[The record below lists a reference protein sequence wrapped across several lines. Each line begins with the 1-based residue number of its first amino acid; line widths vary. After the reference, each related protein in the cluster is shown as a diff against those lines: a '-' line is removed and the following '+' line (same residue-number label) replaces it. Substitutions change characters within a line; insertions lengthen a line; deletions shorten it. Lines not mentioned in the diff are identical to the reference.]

1 MDIKT
6 FFSAFFAFLALIN
19 PIQKVFVVFSLQENY
34 SRAELHRIV
43 DKATV
48 TAIGVLLLFLFLGEA
63 ILGYVFNLKIYAFQI
78 TCGIVLFYNGFV
90 GLQKGAFL
98 TIDKNTR
105 MEELIA
111 VPIAIPMIAGPA
123 TITAAV
129 TMPAVYG
136 RWMTLAAV
144 ILALLLHLLIMRNAD
159 RIGKFLVRQN
169 LHPHHGAHRGRHRTA
184 DDTQRHRNLRL
195 RHQRIRS
202 PSLRKPV
209 RSVEPIEIFGNLAP
223 ESVMRTTTAVP
234 ERTTRAKRHK
244 TTSR

>member
-48 TAIGVLLLFLFLGEA
+48 TAIGVLLLFLFQGEA

-136 RWMTLAAV
+136 RWMTIAAV
-144 ILALLLHLLIMRNAD
+144 ILALLLNLLIMRNAD

-169 LHPHHGAHRGRHRTA
+169 MLMPLIRITA
-184 DDTQRHRNLRL
+184 LIVAAIGLQMILNG
-195 RHQRIRS
+195 
-202 PSLRKPV
+202 
-209 RSVEPIEIFGNLAP
+209 IETFVFAIKG
-223 ESVMRTTTAVP
+223 
-234 ERTTRAKRHK
+234 
-244 TTSR
+244 

>member
-136 RWMTLAAV
+136 RWMTIAAV
-144 ILALLLHLLIMRNAD
+144 ILALLLNLLIMRNAD
-159 RIGKFLVRQN
+159 RIWKFLVRQN
-169 LHPHHGAHRGRHRTA
+169 MLMPLIRITA
-184 DDTQRHRNLRL
+184 LIVAAIGLQMILNG
-195 RHQRIRS
+195 
-202 PSLRKPV
+202 
-209 RSVEPIEIFGNLAP
+209 IETFVFAIKG
-223 ESVMRTTTAVP
+223 
-234 ERTTRAKRHK
+234 
-244 TTSR
+244 

>member
-1 MDIKT
+1 ML
-6 FFSAFFAFLALIN
+6 FRSSAFFAFLALIN

-136 RWMTLAAV
+136 RWMTIAAV
-144 ILALLLHLLIMRNAD
+144 ILALLLNLLIMRNAD

-169 LHPHHGAHRGRHRTA
+169 MLMPLIRITA
-184 DDTQRHRNLRL
+184 LIVAAIGLQMILNG
-195 RHQRIRS
+195 
-202 PSLRKPV
+202 
-209 RSVEPIEIFGNLAP
+209 IETFVFAIKG
-223 ESVMRTTTAVP
+223 
-234 ERTTRAKRHK
+234 
-244 TTSR
+244 

>member
-123 TITAAV
+123 TITTAV

-136 RWMTLAAV
+136 RWMTIAAV
-144 ILALLLHLLIMRNAD
+144 ILALLLNLLIMRNAD

-169 LHPHHGAHRGRHRTA
+169 MLMPLIRITA
-184 DDTQRHRNLRL
+184 LIVAAIGLQMILNG
-195 RHQRIRS
+195 
-202 PSLRKPV
+202 
-209 RSVEPIEIFGNLAP
+209 IETFVFAIKG
-223 ESVMRTTTAVP
+223 
-234 ERTTRAKRHK
+234 
-244 TTSR
+244 

>member
-90 GLQKGAFL
+90 GLQKGAVL

-136 RWMTLAAV
+136 RWMTIAAV
-144 ILALLLHLLIMRNAD
+144 ILALLLNLLIMRNAD

-169 LHPHHGAHRGRHRTA
+169 MLMPLIRITA
-184 DDTQRHRNLRL
+184 LIVAAIGLQMILNG
-195 RHQRIRS
+195 
-202 PSLRKPV
+202 
-209 RSVEPIEIFGNLAP
+209 IETFVFAIKG
-223 ESVMRTTTAVP
+223 
-234 ERTTRAKRHK
+234 
-244 TTSR
+244 

>member
-48 TAIGVLLLFLFLGEA
+48 TAIGVLLLFCLIPLCLLLG
-63 ILGYVFNLKIYAFQI
+63 LGLALII
-78 TCGIVLFYNGFV
+78 LFYNGFV

-136 RWMTLAAV
+136 RWMTIAAV
-144 ILALLLHLLIMRNAD
+144 ILALLLNLLIMRNAD

-169 LHPHHGAHRGRHRTA
+169 MLMPLIRITA
-184 DDTQRHRNLRL
+184 LIVAAIGLQMILNG
-195 RHQRIRS
+195 
-202 PSLRKPV
+202 
-209 RSVEPIEIFGNLAP
+209 IETFVFAIKG
-223 ESVMRTTTAVP
+223 
-234 ERTTRAKRHK
+234 
-244 TTSR
+244 

>member
-136 RWMTLAAV
+136 RWMKIAAV
-144 ILALLLHLLIMRNAD
+144 ILALLLNLLIMRNAD

-169 LHPHHGAHRGRHRTA
+169 MLMPLIRITA
-184 DDTQRHRNLRL
+184 LIVAAIGLQMILNG
-195 RHQRIRS
+195 
-202 PSLRKPV
+202 
-209 RSVEPIEIFGNLAP
+209 IETFVFAIKG
-223 ESVMRTTTAVP
+223 
-234 ERTTRAKRHK
+234 
-244 TTSR
+244 

>member
-48 TAIGVLLLFLFLGEA
+48 TAIGVLLLFLTGCQLIGLGV
-63 ILGYVFNLKIYAFQI
+63 LGAYMKIYAFQI

-136 RWMTLAAV
+136 RWMTIAAV
-144 ILALLLHLLIMRNAD
+144 ILALLLNLLIMRNAD

-169 LHPHHGAHRGRHRTA
+169 MLMPLIRITA
-184 DDTQRHRNLRL
+184 LIVAAIGLQMILNG
-195 RHQRIRS
+195 
-202 PSLRKPV
+202 
-209 RSVEPIEIFGNLAP
+209 IETFVFAIKG
-223 ESVMRTTTAVP
+223 
-234 ERTTRAKRHK
+234 
-244 TTSR
+244 

>member
-6 FFSAFFAFLALIN
+6 FFSALFAFLALIN

-136 RWMTLAAV
+136 RWMTIAAV
-144 ILALLLHLLIMRNAD
+144 ILALLLNLLIMRNAD

-169 LHPHHGAHRGRHRTA
+169 MLMPLIRITA
-184 DDTQRHRNLRL
+184 LIVAAIGLQMILNG
-195 RHQRIRS
+195 
-202 PSLRKPV
+202 
-209 RSVEPIEIFGNLAP
+209 IETFVFAIKG
-223 ESVMRTTTAVP
+223 
-234 ERTTRAKRHK
+234 
-244 TTSR
+244 

>member
-136 RWMTLAAV
+136 RWMTIAAV
-144 ILALLLHLLIMRNAD
+144 ILALLLNLLIMRNAD

-169 LHPHHGAHRGRHRTA
+169 MLMPLIRITA
-184 DDTQRHRNLRL
+184 LIVAAIGLQMILNG
-195 RHQRIRS
+195 
-202 PSLRKPV
+202 
-209 RSVEPIEIFGNLAP
+209 IETFVFAIKDK
-223 ESVMRTTTAVP
+223 ESFVP
-234 ERTTRAKRHK
+234 ETGPVSRTYRNIW
-244 TTSR
+244 

>member
-63 ILGYVFNLKIYAFQI
+63 IRGYVFNLTIYAFQI

-136 RWMTLAAV
+136 RWMTIAAV
-144 ILALLLHLLIMRNAD
+144 ILALLLNLLIMRNAD

-169 LHPHHGAHRGRHRTA
+169 MLMPLIRITA
-184 DDTQRHRNLRL
+184 LIVAAIGLQVILNG
-195 RHQRIRS
+195 
-202 PSLRKPV
+202 
-209 RSVEPIEIFGNLAP
+209 IETFVFAIKG
-223 ESVMRTTTAVP
+223 
-234 ERTTRAKRHK
+234 
-244 TTSR
+244 

>member
-98 TIDKNTR
+98 TRDKNTR

-136 RWMTLAAV
+136 RWMTIAAV
-144 ILALLLHLLIMRNAD
+144 ILALLLNLLIMRNAD

-169 LHPHHGAHRGRHRTA
+169 MLMPLIRITA
-184 DDTQRHRNLRL
+184 LIVAAIGLQMILNG
-195 RHQRIRS
+195 
-202 PSLRKPV
+202 
-209 RSVEPIEIFGNLAP
+209 IETFVFAIKG
-223 ESVMRTTTAVP
+223 
-234 ERTTRAKRHK
+234 
-244 TTSR
+244 

>member
-98 TIDKNTR
+98 TIDKNTL

-136 RWMTLAAV
+136 RWMTIAAV
-144 ILALLLHLLIMRNAD
+144 ILALLLNLLIMRNAD

-169 LHPHHGAHRGRHRTA
+169 MLMPLIRITA
-184 DDTQRHRNLRL
+184 LIVAAIGLQMILNG
-195 RHQRIRS
+195 
-202 PSLRKPV
+202 
-209 RSVEPIEIFGNLAP
+209 IETFVFAIKG
-223 ESVMRTTTAVP
+223 
-234 ERTTRAKRHK
+234 
-244 TTSR
+244 

>member
-19 PIQKVFVVFSLQENY
+19 PIQKVFVAFSLQENY

-78 TCGIVLFYNGFV
+78 TCGIVLFYNGFI

-136 RWMTLAAV
+136 RWMTIAAV
-144 ILALLLHLLIMRNAD
+144 ILALLLNLLIMRNAD

-169 LHPHHGAHRGRHRTA
+169 MLMPLIRITA
-184 DDTQRHRNLRL
+184 LIVAAIGLQMILNG
-195 RHQRIRS
+195 
-202 PSLRKPV
+202 
-209 RSVEPIEIFGNLAP
+209 IETFVFSIKG
-223 ESVMRTTTAVP
+223 
-234 ERTTRAKRHK
+234 
-244 TTSR
+244 